1 MVASVDLP
9 FSISAH
15 DFFRFRLL
23 LQLPLLDILCHDVV
37 MKAGWDG
44 WIERLCTGY
53 ERTHNF
59 LVYCLVVD
67 LLAARGNQILVNFCH
82 VYGKGFIFYLV
93 MLVKEEEY
101 QIKTGKQ
108 SLRKVDV
115 FLGRLGW
122 IISTIKRIGC
132 SKNRCPCVE
141 AGSDTCFRNRHRLLL
156 HDFVDV
162 GSVSLVH
169 LVKLVYATDSC
180 ICQYK
185 SSSFKDKLT
194 SYRIF

>member
-15 DFFRFRLL
+15 DFFRFCLL
-23 LQLPLLDILCHDVV
+23 LQFPLLDVLRHDVV
-37 MKAGWDG
+37 MKAGRDG
-44 WIERLCTGY
+44 WIELLCAGY

-67 LLAARGNQILVNFCH
+67 LFVARGNQILVNFCH

-93 MLVKEEEY
+93 MLVKEQEY

-115 FLGRLGW
+115 FFGRLGW
-122 IISTIKRIGC
+122 IISAI
-132 SKNRCPCVE
+132 
-141 AGSDTCFRNRHRLLL
+141 
-156 HDFVDV
+156 
-162 GSVSLVH
+162 
-169 LVKLVYATDSC
+169 
-180 ICQYK
+180 
-185 SSSFKDKLT
+185 
-194 SYRIF
+194 